1 MSELSSLEAAL
12 HALPEIELVDR
23 PDEILPVCDI
33 CQGTGYIR
41 YDVPVGHPYFGRMVE
56 CDAPGCLAV
65 ESHRRS
71 QVETVMK
78 QSTWNLD
85 YGRMTFDSFGEL
97 VNGYEN
103 GWESKRGA
111 FAVASVFSIWDGQP
125 FTLNEAAKHVW
136 HTPWP
141 KADNRPSNCVVLTG
155 DVGLGKTGLAVA
167 ATNGLMARN
176 KPVVFIRTMELI
188 KRIQETYKS
197 SYEGD
202 SADQR
207 LKFYS
212 SVSFL
217 VLDEFTLENYT
228 EDRLEIIETVIRSRD
243 RVGLPIMITT
253 NLALKDVYASWQPR
267 IADIV
272 AKAHWVQVGGVKLR
286 QTREKVETW

>member
-1 MSELSSLEAAL
+1 MSKLSSLEQAL
-12 HALPEIELVDR
+12 NALPEINIVER
-23 PDEILPVCDI
+23 PDELLPVCDA

-41 YDVPVGHPYFGRMVE
+41 YDVPFGHPYFGRMYE
-56 CDAPGCLAV
+56 CDAPGCPAV
-65 ESHRRS
+65 EAHRRQ

-78 QSTWNLD
+78 QSTWNAD
-85 YGRMTFDSFGEL
+85 YGRMTFDSFGSL
-97 VNGYEN
+97 LDSYEN

-111 FAVASVFSIWDGQP
+111 FAAASVFAIWDGQP

-136 HTPWP
+136 NTAWP
-141 KADNRPSNCVVLTG
+141 KSDNRPSNCVVLTG

-167 ATNGLMARN
+167 AANGLMARN

-188 KRIQETYKS
+188 KRIQETYKQN
-197 SYEGD
+197 YEGD
-202 SADQR
+202 STDQR

-212 SVSFL
+212 TVHFL

-243 RVGLPIMITT
+243 RANLPVLITT
-253 NLALKDVYASWQPR
+253 NMTLSDVYSRWQPR

-272 AKAHWVQVGGVKLR
+272 AKAHWVQVGGAKLR
-286 QTREKVETW
+286 QTREKAETW